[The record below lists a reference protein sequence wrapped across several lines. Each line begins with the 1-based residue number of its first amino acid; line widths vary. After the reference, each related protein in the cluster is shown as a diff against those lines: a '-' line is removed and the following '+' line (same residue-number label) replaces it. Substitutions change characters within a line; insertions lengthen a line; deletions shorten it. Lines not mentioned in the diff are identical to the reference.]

1 MLATILTKLLHNV
14 RSVFALCHSKQLLQ
28 MLSAQLTSGGNTV
41 KVERM
46 SFLVNP
52 AFAVKEFVDMDKRM
66 WDPWLRMRPGFI
78 QKTVNTHPG
87 GRVEIQIFWKD
98 RESQNKAA
106 QHPELPI
113 IEATF
118 RNAMGPTYNLLYSD

>member
-1 MLATILTKLLHNV
+1 M
-14 RSVFALCHSKQLLQ
+14 S
-28 MLSAQLTSGGNTV
+28 SAQLTSGRNTV

-98 RESQNKAA
+98 KKSQDKAA
-106 QHPELPI
+106 QHPELPV

-118 RNAMGPTYNLLYSD
+118 RNALGPTYNLLYSD